1 MKWLRLLAS
10 LCVAPLLYGL
20 LCLPL
25 LGWWLSLFPNKVN
38 ELGGT
43 FYVPLVVSIE
53 ALQAVV
59 LLLCGMAVAMVGG
72 IGPWQRVC
80 MVAATL
86 DMLVIGVMVQ
96 RQFWEALPPWHHWIF
111 FLLILVMMPLGG
123 VVTRHV
129 RAKLGGASS
138 PAGLN

>member
-10 LCVAPLLYGL
+10 LCVAPMLYGL

-25 LGWWLSLFPNKVN
+25 LGWWMSLFPRKIN

-43 FYVPLVVSIE
+43 HYLPLVISIE
-53 ALQAVV
+53 VLQAIV
-59 LLLCGMAVAMVGG
+59 LLVCGMAVAIIGG
-72 IGPWQRVC
+72 NGQWQRVC
-80 MVAATL
+80 LMAATL

-96 RQFWEALPPWHHWIF
+96 RQFWEALPWWHHWIF

-123 VVTRHV
+123 AATQHLRE
-129 RAKLGGASS
+129 KLGGASS

>member
-38 ELGGT
+38 DLGGT
-43 FYVPLVVSIE
+43 FYLPLVVSVE

-96 RQFWEALPPWHHWIF
+96 RQFWEALPLWHHWIF

-123 VVTRHV
+123 IVTRHV
-129 RAKLGGASS
+129 WAKLGGASS

>member
-43 FYVPLVVSIE
+43 FYLPLVVSVE

-111 FLLILVMMPLGG
+111 FSLILVMMPLGG
-123 VVTRHV
+123 VATRHV
-129 RAKLGGASS
+129 RAKLGGVSS

>member
-1 MKWLRLLAS
+1 MKWFRLLAS
-10 LCVAPLLYGL
+10 LCVAPVLYGL

-25 LGWWLSLFPNKVN
+25 LGWWMSLFPNKIN

-43 FYVPLVVSIE
+43 HYLPLVISIE
-53 ALQAVV
+53 VLQAIV
-59 LLLCGMAVAMVGG
+59 LLVCGMAVAITGG
-72 IGPWQRVC
+72 NGQWQRVC
-80 MVAATL
+80 LVAATL

-123 VVTRHV
+123 AATQHLRG
-129 RAKLGGASS
+129 KLGGASS
-138 PAGLN
+138 PVGLN

>member
-10 LCVAPLLYGL
+10 LCVAPMLYGL

-25 LGWWLSLFPNKVN
+25 LGWWMSLFPQKIN

-43 FYVPLVVSIE
+43 HYLPLVISIE
-53 ALQAVV
+53 VLQAIV
-59 LLLCGMAVAMVGG
+59 LLVCGMAVAIIGG
-72 IGPWQRVC
+72 NGQWQRVC
-80 MVAATL
+80 LMAATL

-96 RQFWEALPPWHHWIF
+96 RQFWEALPSWHHWIF

-123 VVTRHV
+123 AATQHLRE
-129 RAKLGGASS
+129 KLGGASS

>member
-25 LGWWLSLFPNKVN
+25 LGWWLSLFPNKIN
-38 ELGGT
+38 DLSGT
-43 FYVPLVVSIE
+43 FYLPLVVSVE

-123 VVTRHV
+123 VATRHM

>member
-10 LCVAPLLYGL
+10 LCVAPVLYGL

-25 LGWWLSLFPNKVN
+25 LGWWMSLFPQKIN

-43 FYVPLVVSIE
+43 HYLPLVISIE
-53 ALQAVV
+53 VLQAIV
-59 LLLCGMAVAMVGG
+59 LLVCGMAVAIIGG
-72 IGPWQRVC
+72 NGQWQRVC
-80 MVAATL
+80 LMAATL

-96 RQFWEALPPWHHWIF
+96 RQFWEALPWWHHWIF

-123 VVTRHV
+123 AATQHLRE
-129 RAKLGGASS
+129 KLGGASS
-138 PAGLN
+138 TAGLN